1 MKKVTILMFSL
12 VMTGLLMSSCGN
24 VKECPAYSQA
34 DQVILQ
40 PDMA

>member
-1 MKKVTILMFSL
+1 MKKITILMFSL

-34 DQVILQ
+34 EPVAQQAEL
-40 PDMA
+40 A